1 MFHMQIA
8 QCESEQELRRLLDD
22 PGYDFRFSCGVGDPA
37 SSVSFTEKTKIV
49 NGLILQYTI
58 FSTIVELE
66 QMKQGLTA
74 QKFDEL
80 MKRHPDIL
88 MPVFESPEVKLT
100 SALIIEEMYCRSN
113 TIFSARGVKRMV
125 EEAIFAEWVKYVKEL
140 EGRHENL
147 IHVLVRV
154 GHYYNNITPIVM
166 RNTVYCDHFENT
178 TVLFV

>member
-22 PGYDFRFSCGVGDPA
+22 PEYDFRFSCGVGDPA

-49 NGLILQYTI
+49 KGLILQYTI

-80 MKRHPDIL
+80 MKRHPGIL

-100 SALIIEEMYCRSN
+100 SALI
-113 TIFSARGVKRMV
+113 TVKKPECISYQNCMHCILSCYTRRYETDLHALHTKNV
-125 EEAIFAEWVKYVKEL
+125 SIS
-140 EGRHENL
+140 H
-147 IHVLVRV
+147 
-154 GHYYNNITPIVM
+154 
-166 RNTVYCDHFENT
+166 
-178 TVLFV
+178 